1 MLLGGLD
8 AESRGLESLNPSGKN
23 YDWWGCGNL
32 EDSGPGTEC
41 FEDSES
47 FRNFTLFPHTVTR
60 RRRAVALS
68 DATSLPV

>member
-32 EDSGPGTEC
+32 EDSGPGADLRCAPARAGPPSEGAGATEGVG
-41 FEDSES
+41 FIRGLE
-47 FRNFTLFPHTVTR
+47 T
-60 RRRAVALS
+60 
-68 DATSLPV
+68 